1 MKLFLLLAFSLPSF
15 ASTAPSPGFILNDP
29 AAAAEQAKREKKP
42 MLIHFYGI
50 WCPPCNL
57 LDQNVYAS
65 QKFIQAT
72 RNWIKLKMDAD
83 RDASWDLK
91 AKYNVGGYPTVILAD
106 AEGEE
111 LGRVVGYRKPEEFI
125 ETVEKAWAG
134 RDQTFEK
141 LLARAKKGDAEAGA
155 RAGKILLERK
165 SFEEALAVL
174 PTTPEHAQDRASA
187 EIGALEK
194 AEAKGASGAKAK
206 LVDALQ
212 KAVTAFPLT
221 PDAVLYRARLAE
233 LTQDSAHLAQA
244 AETAEQLVKK
254 PALLKGLDWT
264 PADLLQTAAGYR
276 EELEQ
281 KKEAQALWRQA
292 AQLYKKEVKSP
303 DDRGTHLELAYCMWK
318 SGDVPSATRIYE
330 RFEKKYPQEF
340 TFYYGHASMLFGL
353 KRAGEAEKLARKAL
367 EFAYGDNRLRTAGLL
382 AKSLKAQDKHAEA
395 RATIREAIEAAKLP
409 ADIEARLDQGVRT
422 FRYVKALLELEKQL
436 KPEA

>member
-1 MKLFLLLAFSLPSF
+1 
-15 ASTAPSPGFILNDP
+15 
-29 AAAAEQAKREKKP
+29 
-42 MLIHFYGI
+42 
-50 WCPPCNL
+50 
-57 LDQNVYAS
+57 
-65 QKFIQAT
+65 
-72 RNWIKLKMDAD
+72 MDAD

-91 AKYNVGGYPTVILAD
+91 SKYQVGGYPTVIFAD
-106 AEGEE
+106 AEGDE
-111 LGRVVGYRKPEEFI
+111 LGRIVGYRKPEEFI
-125 ETVEKAWAG
+125 TAVEKAWAA
-134 RDQTFEK
+134 RDQSFEK
-141 LLARAKKGDAEAGA
+141 LLAQAKKGDSNAGA

-174 PTTPEHAQDRASA
+174 PATPEYAQDRLSA
-187 EIGALEK
+187 EIGVLEK
-194 AEAKGASGAKAK
+194 AETKGTSGAREK
-206 LVDALQ
+206 LVASLE
-212 KAVTAFPLT
+212 KAVAAFPMT
-221 PDAVLYRARLAE
+221 SDSVLYRARLAE
-233 LTQDSAHLAQA
+233 LTQDSSYLVKA
-244 AETAEQLVKK
+244 AESAEQLAKK
-254 PALLKGLDWT
+254 PDLLKGLDWT

-303 DDRGTHLELAYCMWK
+303 NDRGTHLELAYCLWK
-318 SGDVPSATRIYE
+318 SGDVTAATRIYE
-330 RFEKKYPQEF
+330 RFEKKFPQEF

-353 KRAGEAEKLARKAL
+353 KRAADAEKLARKAL

-382 AKSLKAQDKHAEA
+382 AKSLKAQDKHPEA